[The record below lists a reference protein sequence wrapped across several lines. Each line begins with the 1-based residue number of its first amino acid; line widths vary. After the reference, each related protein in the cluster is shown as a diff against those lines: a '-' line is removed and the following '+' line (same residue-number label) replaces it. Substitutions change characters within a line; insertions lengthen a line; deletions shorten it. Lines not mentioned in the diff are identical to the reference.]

1 MKENNYNPIRSALV
15 VFTAGAFF
23 FYSFIQM
30 TLFST
35 EAMKEFFMKA
45 LSIETTAEFGN
56 FAGTFLYGTVIFLIP
71 VGVLLD
77 KIPVRKLVIGTIVLM
92 IACVFGSTF
101 TNNETLAMIL
111 RFLMGAAHCVAFM
124 APFRLAPRWFPSR
137 KLALVSG
144 LLVTFAVFG
153 AWVSSTPMLALIVAY
168 SGKTAMLVNGFLGLF
183 ILILAVLFLK
193 DSPEDKS
200 TGESATSD
208 LGLLEGLNLASKN
221 KQNWL
226 AGLYIGLLNLSVL
239 LLGAVWGTTYLKFV
253 NPDFSEETFT
263 GIIGMIFIGT
273 MIGSPICGWISDQLR
288 SRKKAMLGGAILSLA
303 TMLLIMFP
311 PSINAGLFY
320 ILFLLLGILTA
331 AQSIGYP
338 VIAESNEDKVL
349 GTANGL
355 AAVVLMGIGAIGQPL
370 FGWMVEWFGGGKDA
384 SAEQLQSAFQTSI
397 WVMPIAFVISILC
410 AVLLNETFKKNS

>member
-1 MKENNYNPIRSALV
+1 MAEQDRTTTRSWLV

-35 EAMKEFFMKA
+35 EAMKEYFMET
-45 LSIETTAEFGN
+45 LSLDTTAAFGN

-71 VGVLLD
+71 IGVLLD
-77 KIPVRKLVIGTIVLM
+77 KVPVKKLVLAM
-92 IACVFGSTF
+92 IALVVLCVFGTTF
-101 TNNETLAMIL
+101 TTNVYVAMVL
-111 RFLMGAAHCVAFM
+111 RFLMGIAHCVAFM

-137 KLALVSG
+137 QLALVAG

-153 AWVSSTPMLALIVAY
+153 GWVSGTPMLALITAVG
-168 SGKTAMLVNGFLGLF
+168 GKTTMLLNGILGIAILVLAAMLLRDF
-183 ILILAVLFLK
+183 
-193 DSPEDKS
+193 PEGQEVEAAA
-200 TGESATSD
+200 GESLS
-208 LGLLEGLNLASKN
+208 LADSLKLAAKN

-239 LLGAVWGTTYLKFV
+239 LLGAVWGTTYLRFV
-253 NPDFSEETFT
+253 NPEFSEATFT

-273 MIGSPICGWISDQLR
+273 MIGSPICGWISDRLK
-288 SRKKAMLGGAILSLA
+288 SRRIAMLGGSVLSLLI
-303 TMLLIMFP
+303 MLLIMFP
-311 PSINAGLFY
+311 PSTDAGLFY
-320 ILFLLLGILTA
+320 VLFLLLGILTA

-355 AAVVLMGIGAIGQPL
+355 SAVVLMGIGAIGQPL
-370 FGWMVEWFGGGKDA
+370 FGQLVAMFGGGPDA
-384 SAEQLQSAFQTSI
+384 SPEQLQGAFQTAI
-397 WVMPIAFVISILC
+397 WVMPIAFIGAIIC
-410 AVLLNETFKKNS
+410 AVLLNETFKREA